1 MNDIINADSTNQ
13 TGTQTTKEATMQQPT
28 PVLDINALFSAAVLN
43 AVNAATAPLVERIAA
58 LEARLETITT
68 ASDELTGIWKPSDIR
83 YNGTYFEIK
92 KKAITFRTKDGDSNS
107 YTIIKIKRQLLKDKD
122 WVRYTIFYRDLDS
135 QKVEFPFYFRS
146 ADRGVIRFKNQPSL
160 VWKKDVEMTS

>member
-1 MNDIINADSTNQ
+1 MISRKIFR
-13 TGTQTTKEATMQQPT
+13 QQKKQM
-28 PVLDINALFSAAVLN
+28 VFLAVLS
-43 AVNAATAPLVERIAA
+43 VITIYCGK
-58 LEARLETITT
+58 ITT

-122 WVRYTIFYRDLDS
+122 WVQYTIFYRDLDS

-146 ADRGVIRFKNQPSL
+146 SDRGVIRFKNQPSL

>member
-1 MNDIINADSTNQ
+1 MISRKIFR
-13 TGTQTTKEATMQQPT
+13 QQKKQM
-28 PVLDINALFSAAVLN
+28 VFLAVLSVITIN
-43 AVNAATAPLVERIAA
+43 CAK
-58 LEARLETITT
+58 ITT

>member
-1 MNDIINADSTNQ
+1 MISRKIFR
-13 TGTQTTKEATMQQPT
+13 QQKKQM
-28 PVLDINALFSAAVLN
+28 VFLAVLSVITIN
-43 AVNAATAPLVERIAA
+43 CAK
-58 LEARLETITT
+58 ITT

-122 WVRYTIFYRDLDS
+122 WVQYTIFYRDLDS